1 MLTTEGR
8 TVYSVATDLL
18 PNGPISDWKRSY
30 VFSSHEEVMLSCRY
44 QTDLLKP
51 KMLNSK
57 DTSKHTSFWLYI
69 HTYSWEA
76 LRCQNDTYIHTILPD
91 GMVHTYGHHRN
102 PAPREATT
110 AYFLRAREL
119 QVL

>member
-51 KMLNSK
+51 KMFFYSK

-91 GMVHTYGHHRN
+91 GMVHTYGPDRN
-102 PAPREATT
+102 P
-110 AYFLRAREL
+110 
-119 QVL
+119 V